1 MEPKKHRI
9 LDLFSGTGSATQVF
23 RDRTDCLVIDV
34 DMDPLREPIYACDI
48 EQFYEWELKS
58 FNRVT
63 LTSFG
68 RLHHAS
74 TSRLPI
80 STYQRIGG
88 GPIPT
93 ALKFLRP

>member
-48 EQFYEWELKS
+48 EQLYEWELKK
-58 FNRVT
+58 FQPGD
-63 LTSFG
+63 FDFIW
-68 RLHHAS
+68 AS
-74 TSRLPI
+74 PPCDRDWETC
-80 STYQRIGG
+80 QRQ
-88 GPIPT
+88 
-93 ALKFLRP
+93 